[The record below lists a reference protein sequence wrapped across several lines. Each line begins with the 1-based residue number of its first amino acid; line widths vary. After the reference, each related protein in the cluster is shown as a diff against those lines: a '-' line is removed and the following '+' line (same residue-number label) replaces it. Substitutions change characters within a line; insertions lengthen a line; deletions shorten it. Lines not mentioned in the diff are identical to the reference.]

1 MMTTPTITTAAQAMD
16 QALARLHTP
25 VAQLLPTDTLLG
37 VLERRV
43 DQTRHDVDHAAQY
56 LAEHITENPYLSEV
70 EEFELAVWV
79 GRLQARHEEAKQALR
94 EARQALGLAA

>member
-1 MMTTPTITTAAQAMD
+1 MMQTATAVMD
-16 QALARLHTP
+16 QAIARLHTP
-25 VAQLLPTDTLLG
+25 VEQLLPTDTLLG
-37 VLERRV
+37 VLERRA

-56 LAEHITENPYLSEV
+56 LSEHITENPYLSEE

-79 GRLQARHEEAKQALR
+79 GRLQARHDEAKQALR

>member
-1 MMTTPTITTAAQAMD
+1 MMQTATAVMD
-16 QALARLHTP
+16 KAIARLHTP

-43 DQTRHDVDHAAQY
+43 DQTRRDVDHAAQY
-56 LAEHITENPYLSEV
+56 LAEHITENPYLSEE

-79 GRLQARHEEAKQALR
+79 GRLQARHDEARQALC